1 MLTTK
6 AVISLNTDR
15 LYADSLSE
23 ALQQKAGLRAW
34 DANQLSD
41 LRHNAIELIG
51 SLIFQRYK

>member
-23 ALQQKAGLRAW
+23 ALQQKAGLRA
-34 DANQLSD
+34 
-41 LRHNAIELIG
+41 
-51 SLIFQRYK
+51 